1 MEIISHIDAQ
11 FDAIIR
17 EFKISGNILTI
28 KPYGRGHINDTYL
41 LTNSAAELPDYL
53 LQRINHQVFGNV
65 SGMMSNI
72 HRVTEH
78 LKSKFI
84 KNDSSQITLELI
96 KTKDHQL
103 FKRDTNGCYW
113 RIFDF
118 KKGMKSYDVVET
130 PEQAYN
136 GAYAF
141 GSFLYFMA
149 DFDPVSLIE
158 TIPKFH
164 SVIVRMQ
171 QLKTAESHAFK
182 ERKDRSAIILKEI
195 DKMSPLMCEIET
207 LKNQMK
213 IPLRVTHNDT
223 KFNNVLLEDQGRG
236 LCVIDLDTVMPGIVH
251 YDFGDGIRTST
262 NLASEDE
269 NDLNRVKFDIEK
281 FNAFVQGYLDGVN
294 GILTPLEIE
303 YLARSG
309 ALLSFI
315 MGVRFLTDY
324 LNEDVYYKISYEGQ
338 NFNRGSCQIELA
350 RQIIKREAELKHFIR
365 KEAALKKRK
374 Y

>member
-1 MEIISHIDAQ
+1 MNDVNAPFDSIIG
-11 FDAIIR
+11 
-17 EFKISGNILTI
+17 EFELLGNILAV
-28 KPYGRGHINDTYL
+28 KPFGGGHINDTYL
-41 LTNSAAELPDYL
+41 LTNSAAEFPDYL
-53 LQRINHQVFGNV
+53 LQRINHQVFKNV
-65 SGMMSNI
+65 SDMMSNI

-78 LKSKFI
+78 LKVKSI
-84 KNDSSQITLELI
+84 KNNSLQITPDLI
-96 KTKDHQL
+96 KTKDHQH
-103 FKRDTNGCYW
+103 FKRDQNGYYW

-130 PEQAYN
+130 PEQAYK

-149 DFDPVSLIE
+149 DFDPVLLTE

-164 SVIVRMQ
+164 CVIARMQ
-171 QLKTAESHAFK
+171 QLKAAESHASK
-182 ERKDRSAIILKEI
+182 ERKDRSVIVLKEM
-195 DKMSPLMCEIET
+195 KGMSQVMYEIET

-223 KFNNVLLEDQGRG
+223 KFNNVLLDDQEGRF
-236 LCVIDLDTVMPGIVH
+236 CIIDLDTVMPGIVH

-262 NLASEDE
+262 NLADEDE
-269 NDLNRVKFDIEK
+269 EDLSRVKFDIEK

-303 YLARSG
+303 YLAQSG
-309 ALLSFI
+309 AMLSFI

-324 LNEDVYYKISYEGQ
+324 LNDDVYYKIAYKDQ
-338 NFNRGSCQIELA
+338 NFNRALCQIELT
-350 RQIIKREAELKHFIR
+350 RQMIRRGAELKRFIK
-365 KEAALKKRK
+365 KEALKK
-374 Y
+374 